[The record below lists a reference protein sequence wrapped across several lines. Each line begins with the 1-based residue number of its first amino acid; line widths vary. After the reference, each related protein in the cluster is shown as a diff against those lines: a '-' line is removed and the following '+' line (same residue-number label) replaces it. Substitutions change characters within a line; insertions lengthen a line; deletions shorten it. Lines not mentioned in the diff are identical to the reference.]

1 MYNAP
6 ITKAQIT
13 SNWVLEGDNDFT
25 VLQLPQS
32 FKHSTQ
38 SQERHTVD
46 EQLKSLFEAIVSM
59 WIKMSDFGLYF
70 LFVVQCKTKAI
81 WAVLKPK
88 GDLTQYYQSI
98 PNKKY
103 IWTFSPSG
111 GDPFVPKENPNPD
124 KWSVNRKKMQRKVL
138 KRWIHCHGDRLMT
151 KLWDKET
158 ERKARA
164 KRQVAGKKRKTEK
177 KGKHNNSTN
186 IF

>member
-1 MYNAP
+1 MHNAP

-46 EQLKSLFEAIVSM
+46 EQLKSLFEAIASM

-70 LFVVQCKTKAI
+70 LVVVQCKTKAI

-88 GDLTQYYQSI
+88 GDLRINFILHFITQYYQSI

-103 IWTFSPSG
+103 I
-111 GDPFVPKENPNPD
+111 
-124 KWSVNRKKMQRKVL
+124 
-138 KRWIHCHGDRLMT
+138 
-151 KLWDKET
+151 
-158 ERKARA
+158 
-164 KRQVAGKKRKTEK
+164 
-177 KGKHNNSTN
+177 
-186 IF
+186 